1 MNALQFKK
9 LKIGDRILTYNGA
22 CTTVTD
28 IDRMAGKLTCG
39 NGQWRD
45 YHRVRMAVETDLL
58 VEHKRVQDYVPPDT
72 VILSRAL
79 LLKLGF
85 SKVCILRAI
94 ENCGPDGFL
103 GTLQDLFCQNGIY
116 LYRICAESCSGN
128 DKGRT
133 DTKKGCKTWLVQAD
147 Y

>member
-9 LKIGDRILTYNGA
+9 LKIGDRILTYNGT

-94 ENCGPDGFL
+94 
-103 GTLQDLFCQNGIY
+103 
-116 LYRICAESCSGN
+116 
-128 DKGRT
+128 
-133 DTKKGCKTWLVQAD
+133 
-147 Y
+147 

>member
-1 MNALQFKK
+1 M
-9 LKIGDRILTYNGA
+9 
-22 CTTVTD
+22 TD

-94 ENCGPDGFL
+94 ENCGPDGFFGNL
-103 GTLQDLFCQNGIY
+103 AGSFCQNGIY

>member
-103 GTLQDLFCQNGIY
+103 GT
-116 LYRICAESCSGN
+116 
-128 DKGRT
+128 
-133 DTKKGCKTWLVQAD
+133 
-147 Y
+147 